1 MALTSLSPEV
11 WSAIM
16 KKYLDKKLV
25 YGALANRDYQGDITQ
40 YGDTVHIN
48 NVGDVTIS
56 DYTKDTDSTAT
67 QVLTGSDT
75 SLLINQAK
83 KYDFTVDDIDGAQ
96 NKLDAANAAMGRA
109 AYGLA
114 DALDSYVASLNSGVA
129 AANIVGLGNSTTPV
143 VPTKTT
149 IYGYFVTAGELLDN
163 ANVPRADRYVVVPP
177 WVYSLLLNSSEFI
190 SASNLGDDVKQS
202 GAIGAVAGFNV
213 YVSNNVP
220 NTTGAKYKVMF
231 GHPWAI
237 TLAEQLMKPEIKR
250 HYLRLGDQYRGLHLY
265 GAKLVHDTGIAVAT
279 FSKS

>member
-1 MALTSLSPEV
+1 VAITNLTPEV

-25 YGALANRDYQGDITQ
+25 YGALANRDYQGEITQ

-56 DYTKDTDSTAT
+56 DYTKDTDTTASE
-67 QVLTGSDT
+67 VLSGTDT
-75 SLLINQAK
+75 TLLINQAK
-83 KYDFTVDDIDGAQ
+83 KYDFTVDDVDGAQ
-96 NKLDAANAAMGRA
+96 NKLDAANVAMGRA

-114 DALDSYVASLNSGVA
+114 DALDQYVVSLNTGVA
-129 AANIVGLGNSTTPV
+129 ASNIVGLGDDTTPV
-143 VPTKTT
+143 VPTKST
-149 IYGYFVTAGELLDN
+149 IYGYFVTAGELLN
-163 ANVPRADRYVVVPP
+163 AANVPMADRYVVVPP

-213 YVSNNVP
+213 YISNNVP
-220 NTTGAKYKVMF
+220 NTTSTKYKIMF

-265 GAKLVHDTGIAVAT
+265 GAKLVHDDAIAVAT
-279 FSKS
+279 FNKS

>member
-1 MALTSLSPEV
+1 MALTTLSPEV

-56 DYTKDTDSTAT
+56 DYTKDTDTTAS
-67 QVLTGSDT
+67 QVLTGSDA

-83 KYDFTVDDIDGAQ
+83 KYDFTVDDVDGAQ

-114 DALDSYVASLNSGVA
+114 DELDQYIGSLNSGVA
-129 AANIVGLGNSTTPV
+129 AANIVGLGNDTTAV

-163 ANVPRADRYVVVPP
+163 ANVPRMDRYVVVAP
-177 WVYSLLLNSSEFI
+177 WVYSLLLQSSEFI

-220 NTTGAKYKVMF
+220 NTAGAKYKVMF